1 MLKINFTQILMSL
14 GLVLSVM
21 GLNAQPILT
30 ENFEGTMSGNG
41 LPTGWAQDTSVGN
54 SQGWRVGNEAA
65 ASSQYFAVPATTK
78 FLYIN
83 DDDCNC
89 NMANERAI
97 LPELNFST
105 VSGVSINFDF
115 YSEQYYGSLWGVEVS
130 TDSGATWTSVLSE
143 GTNSGGWS
151 SKSVNLG
158 AYAGQPRVWIAFKYE
173 DLAQW
178 AGGLAVDNIAVEPT
192 PNFDL
197 ALGLPSEDANGWTR
211 DIVRIPGFQYMPV
224 NQLEVAELLFGATV
238 TNRGVNA
245 APNTYVRLNVDRFT
259 APSTFTNVYTD
270 TIRYGTVASDSTVW
284 NVKDMSSMSWATVGA
299 YRYEYIVVSDNTDE
313 KPTSDTV
320 RGTFNLTQNIW
331 SKVDLATD
339 GGPFGDNA
347 YLPGVTPPNFIAL
360 QEWGTMYYMPNG
372 LGEILDTLQVRLFSA
387 TSATATQAS
396 YQARIYKI
404 VDNGDGVLDILV
416 DKSLQAIVTDTVTV
430 TPGAGYVRNLTNFID
445 INTFNTFEFK
455 DTSIYYISIYQ
466 RNDVAPGLN
475 NGLTG
480 AQGIRNG
487 LFVYGQTI
495 NHEGFVFGNGSNFQ
509 FYNPLIVQDGVPSG
523 TAPAIEAFEYG
534 WNGGPEPSMVLKF
547 AAPVSVNTTIAE
559 LEGVELFPNPTVKD
573 FTVNLELDNASDVK
587 YILTDLT
594 GRVLDIKFAKNVT
607 TESRSWD
614 ISNYPSGVYFMNVH
628 ANGKVSSKRIVKK

>member
-1 MLKINFTQILMSL
+1 LAF
-14 GLVLSVM
+14 GLFLAIS

-30 ENFEGTMSGNG
+30 ENFEGITGNG

-97 LPELNFST
+97 LPELNFT
-105 VSGVSINFDF
+105 GLSGASLNFDF

-143 GTNSGGWS
+143 GANSGGWS
-151 SKSVNLG
+151 SKSINLG
-158 AYAGQPRVWIAFKYE
+158 TYVGQPRVWISFIYE
-173 DLAQW
+173 DNSAW
-178 AGGLAVDNIAVEPT
+178 AGGLAVDNISVEPT

-211 DIVRIPGFQYMPV
+211 DIVRIPGFQYMPLA
-224 NQLEVAELLFGATV
+224 QLEVAELLFGATV
-238 TNRGVNA
+238 TNRGLTS

-270 TIRYGTVASDSTVW
+270 TIRYGTIASDSTVW
-284 NVKDMSSMSWATVGA
+284 NVKDMSNMTWATVGA
-299 YRYEYIVVSDNTDE
+299 YRYEYIVISDNTDE

-320 RGTFNLTQNIW
+320 RGNFNLTQNLW

-347 YLPGVTPPNFIAL
+347 YLPGVTAPNFVAL

-372 LGEILDTLQVRLFSA
+372 LGEILDTLKVRLFSA

-416 DKSLQAIVTDTVTV
+416 DKSLRAIVTDTVTV
-430 TPGAGYVRNLTNFID
+430 TAGAGQLRNLTNFVD
-445 INTFNTFEFK
+445 INTFNTFEFE
-455 DTSIYYISIYQ
+455 DTSIYYISIFQ
-466 RNDVAPGLN
+466 QNTTAPGLN
-475 NGLTG
+475 NGTV
-480 AQGIRNG
+480 RNG
-487 LFVYGQTI
+487 LYVYGQTI
-495 NHEGFVFGNGSNFQ
+495 NHDGFVYGNGSNFQ
-509 FYNPLIVQDGVPSG
+509 FYNPLIIQDGVPSG
-523 TAPAIEAFEYG
+523 PAPAIEAFEYG

-547 AAPVSVNTTIAE
+547 AAPVSVKPTVAE

-573 FTVNLELDNASDVK
+573 FTVNLNLDKASDVK

-594 GRVLDIKFAKNVT
+594 GRVIDIKFAKNVT
-607 TESRSWD
+607 SESRSWD
-614 ISNYPSGVYFMNVH
+614 ISSYPAGVYFMSVH